1 VTHNVR
7 EAVRLGDRVVLLSS
21 RPGRIAQ
28 TYDVAIGTPAASS
41 PGGRPAVGR
50 DHRRPARR
58 DPAPRGPAVTAP
70 SRASTADDLASL
82 EAGLDALD
90 APQEA
95 RPSRVQ
101 AFSTTWPPLVAI
113 ALLLVVWE
121 LVYRAEIKPTY
132 ALPSPADV
140 GLVLLEQLRN
150 GTLLEAI
157 GTSITRGGVGFVVAV
172 LIGTPLGLLVG
183 RVQAVRRGI
192 GPIIS
197 GLQCLPSVAWVPAA
211 IIFFGLGEGAIY
223 AVVLL
228 GAVPSIANGMVSGI
242 DQVPPLFLRVGR
254 VLGAR
259 GLSSA
264 RFVVLPA
271 VLPAYL
277 GGPAPG
283 LGLLVA
289 LAHGRRAHRQL
300 ARARPGARLA
310 ARPRP
315 PAQRHEHGVR
325 GILGILVV
333 GIAVELCLFAPLERR
348 VLRRRGLLVGR

>member
-1 VTHNVR
+1 M
-7 EAVRLGDRVVLLSS
+7 
-21 RPGRIAQ
+21 
-28 TYDVAIGTPAASS
+28 
-41 PGGRPAVGR
+41 
-50 DHRRPARR
+50 
-58 DPAPRGPAVTAP
+58 TAP

-95 RPSRVQ
+95 RPSRVRRAVQ
-101 AFSTTWPPLVAI
+101 TAWPPLVAL

-121 LVYRAEIKPTY
+121 LVYRAGVKPTY

-140 GLVLLEQLRN
+140 GLVLVEQLRD
-150 GTLLEAI
+150 GTLLEAVV
-157 GTSITRGGVGFVVAV
+157 TSVTRGGLGFAVAV

-183 RVQAVRRGI
+183 RVRAVRRGI
-192 GPIIS
+192 GPLLS
-197 GLQCLPSVAWVPAA
+197 GLQSLPSVAWVPAA
-211 IIFFGLGEGAIY
+211 IIFFGIGEGAIY

-228 GAVPSIANGMVSGI
+228 GAVPSIANGMVNGI

-259 GLSSA
+259 GLSAA

-277 GGPAPG
+277 GGLRQGWAFSWRSLMAAELIVSSPELG
-283 LGLLVA
+283 LGLGQL
-289 LAHGRRAHRQL
+289 LDHGRLLNDMSLVFA
-300 ARARPGARLA
+300 
-310 ARPRP
+310 
-315 PAQRHEHGVR
+315 